1 MRTLFAYGVVVTLLL
16 VVGRVRLL
24 PKWGSSAMRAIQGDW
39 LAYDFRFSFVRHLL
53 KAVRLF
59 VYSLVTLTAIGL
71 LFSTPETGLSSFDT
85 FVAGVVAVVT
95 TNQISTAFESGYVST
110 LAFLDRT
117 RADYLRGTDPEPVR
131 DPVLVVVYTVLF
143 AAGLVGGLVSATLL
157 FPVPRFSELSGGV
170 RVGVYLILLVVGFL
184 GAVYDV
190 YS

>member
-1 MRTLFAYGVVVTLLL
+1 
-16 VVGRVRLL
+16 
-24 PKWGSSAMRAIQGDW
+24 
-39 LAYDFRFSFVRHLL
+39 
-53 KAVRLF
+53 
-59 VYSLVTLTAIGL
+59 
-71 LFSTPETGLSSFDT
+71 
-85 FVAGVVAVVT
+85 
-95 TNQISTAFESGYVST
+95 
-110 LAFLDRT
+110 
-117 RADYLRGTDPEPVR
+117 VR

>member
-95 TNQISTAFESGYVST
+95 TYQYRPRSS
-110 LAFLDRT
+110 
-117 RADYLRGTDPEPVR
+117 RGTSARWRSWTGRGRTTCVEPT
-131 DPVLVVVYTVLF
+131 P
-143 AAGLVGGLVSATLL
+143 S
-157 FPVPRFSELSGGV
+157 P
-170 RVGVYLILLVVGFL
+170 
-184 GAVYDV
+184 
-190 YS
+190 